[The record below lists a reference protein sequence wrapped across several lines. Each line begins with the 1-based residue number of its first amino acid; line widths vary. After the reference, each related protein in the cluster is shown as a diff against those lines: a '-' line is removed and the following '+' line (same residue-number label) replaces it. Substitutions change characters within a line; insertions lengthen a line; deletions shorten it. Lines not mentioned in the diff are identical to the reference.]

1 MNIDDILNKIDPTN
15 LTIAFGKITNIS
27 AITLTGTGL
36 EVAVGD
42 IVRIESVQ
50 KIYTVLGM
58 VTTIDGAFCELTR

>member
-1 MNIDDILNKIDPTN
+1 MNIDDILNRIDPSN
-15 LTIAFGKITNIS
+15 LTIPFGKITNIS

-50 KIYTVLGM
+50 KVYSVLGM
-58 VTTIDGAFCELTR
+58 VTTILLPQ